1 MPIYI
6 LCIQRNMREEQHETG
21 NKYRLV
27 LEFDDEHARSKWVKI
42 INAVVRMLQRI
53 ERRYDE
59 GVEWRWTVKQEE
71 E

>member
-6 LCIQRNMREEQHETG
+6 PCIHRNMREEQHETG
-21 NKYRLV
+21 KKYRLI
-27 LEFDDEHARSKWVKI
+27 LEFDDEHARSQWVRI
-42 INAVVRMLQRI
+42 INAVENRLKDMQR
-53 ERRYDE
+53 RFDE